1 MNCKISKNDLNYK
14 STHKKK
20 LTILVNIHCLLF
32 LRDIHEGHLS
42 IEGADNK
49 QSKHANELKNF
60 DKGTKTLDKKSFL
73 K

>member
-1 MNCKISKNDLNYK
+1 M
-14 STHKKK
+14 
-20 LTILVNIHCLLF
+20 F